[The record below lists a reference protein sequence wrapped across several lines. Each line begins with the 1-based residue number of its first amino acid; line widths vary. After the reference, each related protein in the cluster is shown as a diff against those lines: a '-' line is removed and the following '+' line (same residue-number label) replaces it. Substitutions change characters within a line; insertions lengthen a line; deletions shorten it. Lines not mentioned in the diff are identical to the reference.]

1 MDLAGTLQATGTG
14 AVPPAAMTITGVMSS
29 ATQLTASLSF
39 MLNLAPPQLSL
50 VLERAVAPAT
60 TGKLALAADPG
71 VNTPTQDQHIAAVL
85 TVMPDGR
92 VSGSLL
98 ESELTGLPLCPVL
111 GGRFALLTGVVTSA
125 GNVIAIG
132 GLPGTSET
140 ALTRSATAPPSVI
153 FLTGTANIDGT
164 VSAKVTASDI
174 TGGGLSVPPL
184 TFVAATNPLVG
195 VFTGT
200 HTDAGSGIP
209 GTVAFGVNNDGSVHG
224 YDRFMFAPLKRF
236 PEKDDLIDGVV
247 DAGGVFGI
255 PPTFAIKNLAPLGIP
270 PAPAGLVMTD
280 DDGNNFGA
288 FVGVYSGMIDIA
300 AGTAS
305 GTITT
310 GPVIATESFSV
321 TLMP

>member
-1 MDLAGTLQATGTG
+1 
-14 AVPPAAMTITGVMSS
+14 MTITGAVSS
-29 ATQLTASLSF
+29 ATQLTASVSF
-39 MLNLAPPQLSL
+39 TLNLVPQQLSL
-50 VLERAVAPAT
+50 VLVRAIAPAT

-71 VNTPTQDQHIAAVL
+71 VNTPTQNQHIAAVL
-85 TVMPDGR
+85 TIMPDGS
-92 VSGSLL
+92 VKASLL

-132 GLPGTSET
+132 GIPGNSET
-140 ALTRSATAPPSVI
+140 ALSRSLTAPPSVV
-153 FLTGTANIDGT
+153 FLTGTANADGT
-164 VSAKVTASDI
+164 ISATVASSDI
-174 TGGGLSVPPL
+174 TGGGLKIPPL
-184 TFVAATNPLVG
+184 DFVAATNPMVG

-200 HTDAGSGIP
+200 HTVDKPIFPTGE
-209 GTVAFGVNNDGSVHG
+209 VAFGVNNDGSVHG
-224 YDRFMFAPLKRF
+224 YDRNFFPPLKRF

-255 PPTFAIKNLAPLGIP
+255 PPAFAIKNLAPLGIP

-300 AGTAS
+300 AGTAG

-321 TLMP
+321 ILMQ